1 MTMGFPKDL
10 KVIHLD
16 FWGDSLIFTSREPID
31 QIHVHMTTQTKLQYT
46 PPRSEELEI
55 DLEGVIAL
63 SGKDFENPDITNTDI

>member
-1 MTMGFPKDL
+1 
-10 KVIHLD
+10 
-16 FWGDSLIFTSREPID
+16 
-31 QIHVHMTTQTKLQYT
+31 MTTQTKLQYT